1 MADDDATPR
10 SSRSTARG
18 SRPPAKRATTD
29 PVGPAAKKA
38 VAKKAASK
46 RSTAAPA
53 AKASPAAAKKA
64 MAKKA
69 VAKKVAP
76 ATKAPSSRRKA
87 TADEAATARPAAPR
101 RKASGGGAVLS
112 DLAGAWEAPASEP
125 AAGPEPVAADPASR
139 RRALLRAT
147 AARLEHR
154 DVDPVAAAPPPPPPP
169 PPAPPVAEPEPVTE
183 EFPADAPEMD
193 DVAQVE
199 EIEQV
204 DEAAPD
210 TVEHDAAPAPP
221 PVATTPPPVTSA
233 PPPQPPSPPTAVR
246 AEPARAEERRGGGA
260 GLSVLAIVLAVVVPV
275 VGAIVA
281 LVLAARAR
289 RRDLPLA
296 GVARIVA
303 VVALLGW
310 VLGIGGGVA
319 INRNQG
325 VDYSK
330 LKVGDCFDS
339 SSSNQVRGVK
349 VKSCAKPHD
358 SEVFFLVTHP
368 AGKAEPYPGKD
379 ALVQFAA
386 DSCLG
391 QPLTQY
397 LGVPLE
403 QSKLKDFE
411 IVPQASAWKDGRRLL
426 VCGLDTGGQ
435 GRITGSVKGSR
446 R

>member
-10 SSRSTARG
+10 GARSTARG
-18 SRPPAKRATTD
+18 SRSPAKRATTE
-29 PVGPAAKKA
+29 PAGPAAKKA
-38 VAKKAASK
+38 AAKKAASK

-53 AKASPAAAKKA
+53 GRAPAAP
-64 MAKKA
+64 AKKA
-69 VAKKVAP
+69 VTKKAATKKAVTA
-76 ATKAPSSRRKA
+76 ATKAPSSGGKR
-87 TADEAATARPAAPR
+87 TADAAAAKRPAAPR
-101 RKASGGGAVLS
+101 RKAGGGGAVLS
-112 DLAGAWEAPASEP
+112 ESSRP
-125 AAGPEPVAADPASR
+125 GPGPSPVAAPVADDPVAR

-154 DVDPVAAAPPPPPPP
+154 DVDTAPPPPPSPI
-169 PPAPPVAEPEPVTE
+169 ALPVEEPEPVTE
-183 EFPADAPEMD
+183 EFPADELDMD
-193 DVAQVE
+193 RVE
-199 EIEQV
+199 EAEVEQAEV
-204 DEAAPD
+204 DEAEVHDGAVPVEAEAPP
-210 TVEHDAAPAPP
+210 EAAAPP
-221 PVATTPPPVTSA
+221 PVATA
-233 PPPQPPSPPTAVR
+233 PPSPPSPPPPSPSAPTEVPVQPEA
-246 AEPARAEERRGGGA
+246 AKERRGGGA

-275 VGAIVA
+275 VGAVVA
-281 LVLAARAR
+281 LVLAGRAR

-319 INRNQG
+319 LNRNQG

-349 VKSCAKPHD
+349 VKPCSKAHD